1 MKTKVFINIFLLNFM
16 LMEYEFVGSIIC
28 GSDELFA
35 VSVMA
40 EGKFEHDES
49 IWAATQN

>member
-1 MKTKVFINIFLLNFM
+1 
-16 LMEYEFVGSIIC
+16 MEYEFVGSIIC

-35 VSVMA
+35 FSVMA

-49 IWAATQN
+49 LENWAATQNNRR